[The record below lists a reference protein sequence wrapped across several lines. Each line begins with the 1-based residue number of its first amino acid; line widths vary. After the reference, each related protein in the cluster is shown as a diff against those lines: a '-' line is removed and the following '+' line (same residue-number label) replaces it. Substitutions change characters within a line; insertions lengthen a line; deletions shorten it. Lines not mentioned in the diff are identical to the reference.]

1 MINMNQEEIFEEM
14 QRRLMNDEVAASL
27 WGFSV
32 GDAFDDHFSKVS
44 VTRLIMYVCS
54 AVYALVGVKLEDW
67 KREVDATANAT
78 RYGTEAWWL
87 REVLAFQYGHS
98 VEVIDGRMGYAED
111 DAEARIVTAATI
123 ATVGRTLSIKVAKGA
138 AGSREA
144 LDAEELEA
152 LQSYVDAI
160 KPVGITAD
168 VTSGSAG
175 TVALTATVTYSG
187 QRTRPAIV
195 ADVEAAIESALGT
208 LAFGGT
214 LYGSA
219 IIEAVLAVEGVDDIY
234 IGMMSLDGSAFQGPV
249 VPPTGYVTLGTSTIN
264 YIAR

>member
-1 MINMNQEEIFEEM
+1 MNQEEIFEEM

-27 WGFSV
+27 WEFSV
-32 GDAFDDHFSKVS
+32 GDAFDDHFSRVS

-54 AVYALVGVKLEDW
+54 CIYALVGVKLDDW
-67 KREVDATANAT
+67 QREVNATADET
-78 RYGTEAWWL
+78 RYGTEAWWK
-87 REVLAFQYGHS
+87 EQVLGFQYGHS

-144 LDAEELEA
+144 LDDDELEA
-152 LQSYVDAI
+152 LQSYVNAI

-187 QRTRPAIV
+187 QRTRAV
-195 ADVEAAIESALGT
+195 VEEEVEAAIGRVLGD

-214 LYGSA
+214 LYSSA
-219 IIEAVLAVEGVDDIY
+219 IIDAVLAVDGVDDMY
-234 IGMMSLDGSAFQGPV
+234 ISTITLDGETFQGAA
-249 VPPTGYVTLGTSTIN
+249 VPPAGYAILGTSTIN

>member
-1 MINMNQEEIFEEM
+1 MNQEEIFEEM
-14 QRRLMNDEVAASL
+14 QRRLMNDEVAAAL
-27 WGFSV
+27 YGFV
-32 GDAFDDHFSKVS
+32 PGDAFDDHFSRVS

-54 AVYALVGVKLEDW
+54 CIYALVGVKLDDW
-67 KREVDATANAT
+67 QREVNATADAT
-78 RYGTEAWWL
+78 RYGTEAWWK
-87 REVLAFQYGHS
+87 EQVLGFQYGHS
-98 VEVIDGRMGYAED
+98 VEVIDGKMGYEEED
-111 DAEARIVTAATI
+111 PEARVVAAATI
-123 ATVGRTLSIKVAKGA
+123 ATVGRTLTIKVAKGA

-144 LDAEELEA
+144 LDGDELEA

-160 KPVGITAD
+160 KPVGIKAE

-187 QRTRPAIV
+187 QRTRAV
-195 ADVEAAIESALGT
+195 VEEEVEAAIGRALGD

-214 LYGSA
+214 LYSSA

-234 IGMMSLDGSAFQGPV
+234 ILMISLDGTAFHGEA
-249 VPPTGYVTLGTSTIN
+249 VPPTGYATLGTSTIN